1 MKRTRWQFVAGAALA
16 VLLLVWSLRDVELAT
31 LGRSLATANYWLF
44 LPSCALTVLHFY
56 VRALRWGVLLRTV
69 KEIPQGSLF
78 SATMIG
84 YAANNLLPA
93 RLGEFV
99 RAWAIGRQEQ
109 ISRSAAFATVVVERI
124 VDVFSLLFFFG
135 VTLLL
140 HPFGDGTKRI
150 GWMLLGVNL
159 VALVALVLA
168 ERHPHRVEQIAFW
181 LSAHAPD
188 RLRPHVRSL
197 LGNFVL
203 GLGVLREGPAIARV
217 AGYSLL
223 LYAVTIGGIEVSLR
237 AFDFTVPWYA
247 SVILLVAITL
257 GFIVAPTPG
266 YVGAVQAACVWGLG
280 IFGVDSSRA
289 FSYSVFYHV
298 SQFLPITAVG
308 LWCLAKQG
316 LSLDQVAGEA
326 GKEVKETA

>member
-1 MKRTRWQFVAGAALA
+1 VRRTRWQFLAGAALA
-16 VLLLVWSLRDVELAT
+16 ALLLVWSLRDVQWDALA
-31 LGRSLATANYWLF
+31 RSLAGANYWLF
-44 LPSCALTVLHFY
+44 PAACALTLLHFW
-56 VRALRWGVLLRTV
+56 VRALRWGVLLSTV
-69 KEIPQGSLF
+69 KHIPRGSLF

-93 RLGEFV
+93 RLGEFA
-99 RAWAIGRQEQ
+99 RAWAIGRREQ

-135 VTLLL
+135 LTLLL
-140 HPFGDGTKRI
+140 HPFGESTKQV
-150 GWMLLGVNL
+150 GWLLLGVNL
-159 VALVALVLA
+159 AALVALVIA

-181 LSAHAPD
+181 ISARAPQ
-188 RLRPHVRSL
+188 RVRPRVRSL

-203 GLGVLREGPAIARV
+203 GLGVLRQGPAIARV
-217 AGYSLL
+217 IAYSFL
-223 LYAVTIGGIEVSLR
+223 LYAVTLGGIEVCLR
-237 AFDFTVPWYA
+237 AFDFQVPWYA
-247 SVILLVAITL
+247 SVILLVAVTL

-266 YVGAVQAACVWGLG
+266 YVGAIQAACVWGLG

-289 FSYSVFYHV
+289 FSFSVFYHV
-298 SQFLPITAVG
+298 SQFVPVTAVG

-316 LSLDQVAGEA
+316 LSLGQVAGVA